1 MIFRKRMVSA
11 TRACA
16 LFAFVALINA
26 CGDGPQVPTTF
37 APVNGSITQVSG
49 VVATVVNAAPQVKIL
64 DAKSKPIKGHLVRW
78 RIGANGG
85 HVVNDSSFT
94 DASGVALS
102 GGWTLGT
109 SAGIQTLTAS
119 SDGVSPITF
128 TAQVS
133 AGAPTDLVRLSVD
146 GQVATVNTVLPIAP
160 SVRAQDAFGNPVAG
174 VAVTFATIN
183 GGGVIE
189 GGQQITDANGVAAA
203 ASWKLGTVAGRLFAV
218 ATAPNVSQ
226 AAFSAVA
233 LPGPAA
239 DLQKVF
245 GDSQQGV
252 SGLAITVAPAVRVVD
267 AFSNPIGNVAV
278 TFTTG
283 LNSGT
288 VTPSIAQT
296 DAVTGIAFVTGWIL
310 GNAPTQTLVATSSSV
325 TGKSVTFTATAVTT
339 LYGITVRYVGTL
351 PSAAQQAAVNR
362 SVAKWRSI
370 VLSNSGTTR
379 FTTNA
384 GACGR
389 PWMPAVDTTV
399 TNLVIYANI
408 GPIDGVGNVL
418 GNANACGFHATTG
431 LTGFA
436 TMQFDSADLDA
447 LDASGLTDAVITHEI
462 GHALGIGGS
471 AWTSRGLLTDGG
483 LPDPI
488 FTGTQARAQFV
499 ALGGGAFTGRIVPVE
514 NTGGAG
520 TRDVHWRETVFRNE
534 LMTGFVNTG
543 LNPLSRV
550 TIGAL
555 ADIGYAVN
563 YSAAD
568 SYTFV
573 SFLRSPFEAAERV
586 IELGDDVVPIP
597 ANGYAKANLIA
608 RQRP

>member
-1 MIFRKRMVSA
+1 MIFRHRTSSGA
-11 TRACA
+11 RTTA
-16 LFAFVALINA
+16 LFVLLLFVNA

-37 APVNGSITQVSG
+37 SPANGSLTQLSG
-49 VVATVVNAAPQVKIL
+49 VVASVVSAPQVQIL
-64 DAKSKPIKGHLVRW
+64 DAKSKPIKALLVRW
-78 RIGANGG
+78 RVGANGG

-109 SAGIQTLTAS
+109 SAGVQTLTAS
-119 SDGVSPITF
+119 ADGVAPVAF
-128 TAQVS
+128 TAQVR
-133 AGAPTDLVRLSVD
+133 AGAPTDLVRVSVD
-146 GQVATVNTVLPIAP
+146 AQVATVNTVVPIAP

-174 VAVTFATIN
+174 VVVTFSAIN
-183 GGGVIE
+183 GGGVIDAA
-189 GGQQITDANGVAAA
+189 QQTTDANGIATAGP
-203 ASWKLGTVAGRLFAV
+203 WKLGTVAGRLFAV
-218 ATAPNVSQ
+218 ATASGVSQ
-226 AAFSAVA
+226 AAFSSVA
-233 LPGPAA
+233 LPGPAV

-245 GDSQQGV
+245 GDNQQGV
-252 SGLAITVAPAVRVVD
+252 TGIALSVAPAVRVVD

-278 TFTTG
+278 TFSPG
-283 LNSGT
+283 ANSGT

-296 DAVTGIAFVTGWIL
+296 DANTGIAFATSWIL
-310 GNAPTQTLVATSSSV
+310 GTGATQSLAAASSSV
-325 TGKSVTFTATAVTT
+325 PAKSVTFTATGVTS

-351 PSAAQQAAVNR
+351 PSASQQAAVNR

-370 VLSNSGTTR
+370 VLSNSGTSR
-379 FTTNA
+379 FNTNV

-389 PWMPAVDTTV
+389 SWMPAVDTTV

-408 GPIDGVGNVL
+408 GPIDGVGGVL
-418 GNANACGFHATTG
+418 GNANACGFHAATG

-462 GHALGIGGS
+462 GHTLGIGGF
-471 AWTSRGLLTDGG
+471 AWTSRGLLTDAGTA
-483 LPDPI
+483 DPI

-543 LNPLSRV
+543 ANPLSRV

-568 SYTFV
+568 TYTFV
-573 SFLRSPFEAAERV
+573 SFLRSPFDAPERV
-586 IELGDDVVPIP
+586 IELGNDVVPIP
-597 ANGYAKANLIA
+597 PNGYAKANLVS